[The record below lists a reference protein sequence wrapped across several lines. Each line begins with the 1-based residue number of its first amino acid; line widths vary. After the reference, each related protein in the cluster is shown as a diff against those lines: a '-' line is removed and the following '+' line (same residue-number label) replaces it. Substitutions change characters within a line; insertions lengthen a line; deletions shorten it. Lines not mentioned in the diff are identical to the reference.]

1 MVEEGGEYICSN
13 DSVGCMSDDDD
24 IQIYTAI
31 PSSSSS
37 IPHFVVIHKRDK
49 QGVMQDVDAVIY
61 RQGPWLAV
69 EGNLYKLD
77 NYRERSNSTTA
88 RDPTEFDVPTP
99 TISLA
104 IVTGFTYAQH
114 HIFSRRRRR
123 FDVAEEE
130 EDQQPHDDDDIFW
143 IDNDNAGLDG
153 TSRPLLV
160 TPQLIVIQRWIT
172 TKQAKMRFNI
182 RLALAMGLH
191 PRLGAA
197 SSMMLASDD
206 VMRMVVLKMK
216 IM

>member
-1 MVEEGGEYICSN
+1 MH
-13 DSVGCMSDDDD
+13 

-31 PSSSSS
+31 IIIIMPSS
-37 IPHFVVIHKRDK
+37 IPHFVVIRKRDK

-77 NYRERSNSTTA
+77 NYRERSNATTATTA
-88 RDPTEFDVPTP
+88 RDPTKFDVPTP

-114 HIFSRRRRR
+114 HIFSRRSRIG
-123 FDVAEEE
+123 VAEEE
-130 EDQQPHDDDDIFW
+130 KDRPHDIFW
-143 IDNDNAGLDG
+143 IENDNAELDG

-197 SSMMLASDD
+197 SSMVLASDD
-206 VMRMVVLKMK
+206 VMRMVVVVLKMK